1 MNTLKNRTYLIF
13 ITLLNLSILLAI
25 IWACWGRAWS
35 TAQTPVLENYLML
48 DAQQVLQWQQAERE
62 FLVRLESNAA
72 AIQKQRTVL
81 IKAVFADELVLDEVH
96 AARQAL
102 ARLQNQQQSIVVEQL
117 LAERSIATPAQ
128 RRALEELLLQQ
139 PMHSSQYEQLHQS
152 K

>member
-25 IWACWGRAWS
+25 IWTGWGRAWS

-139 PMHSSQYEQLHQS
+139 PMHSSQYLSLIHI
-152 K
+152 